1 MCVIKKQKN
10 PKLEFT
16 NKRLTCF
23 NKFTIWH
30 VVYVIKYSVLPK
42 MFSNE
47 ICLLFSGYY
56 SKIPLY
62 IPNMN
67 NLAKNDG

>member
-1 MCVIKKQKN
+1 MNSRKAEKSKIGIY
-10 PKLEFT
+10 T
-16 NKRLTCF
+16 NKKLTCF
-23 NKFTIWH
+23 TKFTIQH

-62 IPNMN
+62 VPNMN